1 MLVCGRP
8 RLGDPI
14 WHNLCSAS
22 HAASPDFAGIV
33 CALCTNAMHPVFCK
47 IENALRSCR
56 SATRWDIHPR
66 CGVRLPRPFAFAASR
81 IADRHQAR
89 PEGSALTTA
98 GGRLGPIVPLPTSR
112 DQATRGSLGRKS
124 REALFCMASIA
135 SPCSCPRLNGFAL
148 SIDSLSMAMTSQ
160 LLYCSKSREDH

>member
-98 GGRLGPIVPLPTSR
+98 WWPARSHSSTSDFTRSSHARLAWSQVSRSSFLHGKHCFSLLLSALERLRSVHRLAEHGNDLPTIV
-112 DQATRGSLGRKS
+112 L
-124 REALFCMASIA
+124 
-135 SPCSCPRLNGFAL
+135 
-148 SIDSLSMAMTSQ
+148 
-160 LLYCSKSREDH
+160 